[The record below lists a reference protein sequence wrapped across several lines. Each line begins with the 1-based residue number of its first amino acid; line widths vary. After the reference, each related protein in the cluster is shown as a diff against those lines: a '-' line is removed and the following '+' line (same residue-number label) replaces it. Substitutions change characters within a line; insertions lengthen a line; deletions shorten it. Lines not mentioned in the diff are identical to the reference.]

1 TDDVCM
7 SKCFLWNEKSE
18 RDDKEQKPLT
28 MFQQVNNRLSTYENV
43 SCIRKKAA
51 GNCES
56 QKKPLLLL
64 CRSL

>member
-1 TDDVCM
+1 
-7 SKCFLWNEKSE
+7 
-18 RDDKEQKPLT
+18 
-28 MFQQVNNRLSTYENV
+28 MFQQVYNRLSTYENV

-51 GNCES
+51 VNCES